1 MTPEHRI
8 VRAPAKGFT
17 LIELM
22 IVVAVIGI
30 LAAIAY
36 PSYTRYIMRAKRADA
51 KQVLLQAAQWMER
64 SYTVN
69 YKYPSGVNPLLPDG
83 LRQSP
88 AQGAAIYGVSAVS
101 ASDTAFSLQAVPMG
115 GQAAD
120 ECGTLTIDNL
130 GQKGTS
136 AGDDQ
141 DTVQRCWGR

>member
-1 MTPEHRI
+1 MMTEPRI
-8 VRAPAKGFT
+8 VRAPARGFT
-17 LIELM
+17 LVELM

-36 PSYTRYIMRAKRADA
+36 PSYTRYVMRAKRADA

-69 YKYPSGVNPLLPDG
+69 YKYPSGATPLLPEG

-88 AQGAAIYGVSAVS
+88 GQGAAIYGVSAVS
-101 ASDTAFSLQAVPMG
+101 ASDTAFSLQAVPIG

-136 AGDDQ
+136 AGSDGDII
-141 DTVQRCWGR
+141 QRCWSR

>member
-1 MTPEHRI
+1 MRNRNHTLRGQNH
-8 VRAPAKGFT
+8 GFT
-17 LIELM
+17 LVELL

-36 PSYTRYIMRAKRADA
+36 PNYARYVMRAKRADA

-69 YKYPSGVNPLLPDG
+69 YKYPSGTNLVLPDG

-88 AQGAAIYGVSAVS
+88 AQGAATYVVSAFS
-101 ASDTAFSLQAVPMG
+101 ASDAAFSLQAVPEG
-115 GQAAD
+115 AQAAD
-120 ECGTLTIDNL
+120 ECGTLTLDNR

-136 AGDDQ
+136 KGNDPTA
-141 DTVQRCWGR
+141 VQRCWSR